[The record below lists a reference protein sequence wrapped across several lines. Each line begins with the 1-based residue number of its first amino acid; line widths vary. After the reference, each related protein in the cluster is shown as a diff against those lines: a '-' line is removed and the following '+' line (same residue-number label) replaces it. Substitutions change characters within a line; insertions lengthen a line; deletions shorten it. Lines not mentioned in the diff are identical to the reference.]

1 MKEQV
6 INDVLD
12 KVRTAVLDQIHYL
25 IQQKNMIDGA
35 YNDLYTLLLDYPFR
49 KGKSLRPALCI
60 STARA
65 VGGMAQQALTSSA
78 ALEMFHNAALI
89 HDDCEDMSELR
100 RGKDTIHNMIGMSRA
115 INLGDA
121 THVLSLSFL
130 LENLNNIGVAKSM
143 YVIHEIENMARQS
156 VEGQAMELDWI
167 ANDVFDLK
175 DADYFRMCAKKTCW
189 YTFISPCRIGYIVG
203 TPHWNTAAME
213 EHLGKL
219 TEFGMAIGIAF
230 QVQDDL
236 LNLVGSIEKYGKEI
250 GGDIYEGK
258 RTIMLNHVIA
268 VSPQTERIRQIIS
281 KPRPEKQEEEIVF
294 ILEEMN
300 RCGSILYG
308 QKLAEENSVKARRL
322 LDEMD
327 FLKETP
333 LQKEEQWKT
342 RYTDRRFIDE
352 LVNYVVSRN
361 L

>member
-1 MKEQV
+1 VKEKV

-12 KVRTAVLDQIHYL
+12 RVRTAVLDRIREL
-25 IQQKNMIDGA
+25 IIQKSSVDGA
-35 YNDLYTLLLDYPFR
+35 YKDLYDLLLDYPFR

-65 VGGMAQQALTSSA
+65 AGGMAQQALTSSA

-89 HDDCEDMSELR
+89 HDDCEDLSEFR

-121 THVLSLSFL
+121 TQVLSLSFL
-130 LENLNNIGVAKSM
+130 LENLNIIGVAKSM

-156 VEGQAMELDWI
+156 VEGQALELDWI
-167 ANDVFDLK
+167 ANDVFDLT
-175 DADYFRMCAKKTCW
+175 DDDYFRMCAKKSCW
-189 YTFISPCRIGYIVG
+189 YTFIAPCRIGYMVG
-203 TPHWNTAAME
+203 TPHWKTELME
-213 EHLGKL
+213 EHVGRL
-219 TEFGMAIGIAF
+219 TEFGMNIGIAF
-230 QVQDDL
+230 QIQDDL
-236 LNLVGSIEKYGKEI
+236 LNLIGSIEKYGKEI

-268 VSPQTERIRQIIS
+268 TSKKTGRIRQIIS
-281 KPRPEKQEEEIVF
+281 KPRSRKKERDIAF
-294 ILEEMN
+294 ILQEMN
-300 RCGSILYG
+300 RCGSIDYG
-308 QKLAEENSVKARRL
+308 RKLAERYSARAQKL
-322 LDEMD
+322 LDEMQ

-342 RYTDRRFIDE
+342 SYTDRRFIQA